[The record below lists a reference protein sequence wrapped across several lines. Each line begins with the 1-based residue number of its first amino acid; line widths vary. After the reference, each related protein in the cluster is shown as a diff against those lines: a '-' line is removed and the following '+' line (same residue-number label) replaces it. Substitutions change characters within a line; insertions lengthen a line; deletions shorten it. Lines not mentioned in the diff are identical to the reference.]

1 MMNNI
6 FQELT
11 KAFLADREAIKA
23 TTLFYISNGYYP
35 TWAEE
40 HRNDPDR
47 GIKEYSTETRWQQ
60 YRTGKIDREKAVE
73 LAQKRAEKQLA
84 KKTEA
89 GLAKL
94 EAASQA
100 PELTF
105 ATVNVSWS
113 RNYNATAEAWTNNGR
128 RTGTAGGYGYDK
140 QSAAVADA
148 FNQDY
153 TMLKVLYT
161 IKEKALAAG
170 QTDESRTACTGHD
183 NRYIIGYGSGYSVIP
198 YFEGGVGVECYW
210 SILKKA
216 GYITT
221 TFYGRHEQSFRI
233 EKGGPEA

>member
-1 MMNNI
+1 MNNI

-11 KAFLADREAIKA
+11 KAFLADREAIKE
-23 TTLFYISNGYYP
+23 TTFFYIANGYYP
-35 TWAEE
+35 TWAED
-40 HRNDPDR
+40 HRNNLDR
-47 GIKEYSTETRWQQ
+47 GLQEYSTETRWTQ

-113 RNYNATAEAWTNNGR
+113 RSYNATAEAWTNNGR
-128 RTGTAGGYGYDK
+128 STGTAGGYGYDK

-153 TMLKVLYT
+153 SMLRVLYT
-161 IKEKALAAG
+161 IKEKALADG

-183 NRYIIGYGSGYSVIP
+183 NRNIIGYGSGYSVIP

-221 TFYGRHEQSFRI
+221 TFYGKREQSFRI